1 MKKDV
6 RTRQTTHIDLHVNKK
21 ETGGLKMK
29 TEDLIPEV
37 TGVICGWPL
46 PNGNLVECRC
56 NILNPDGLK
65 DFEKLKKMT
74 YSEIQKMSRLHKR
87 RLEIHGKSLCGPPMN
102 AMEQKQLMRKFNFL
116 DGSLDGSLYRK
127 KKKEKEKIPAGL
139 RAHVLYKYKKTCQLC
154 GRKAPQVVLHVDHI
168 IPESKGGKTDLSNLQ
183 VLCETCNLGKG
194 DRYSE

>member
-6 RTRQTTHIDLHVNKK
+6 RIRQTTHIDLHVNKK

-29 TEDLIPEV
+29 TEDLYQEV
-37 TGVICGWPL
+37 TGVMCGWPL

-56 NILNPDGLK
+56 NILNPMD
-65 DFEKLKKMT
+65 
-74 YSEIQKMSRLHKR
+74 RLHKR
-87 RLEIHGKSLCGPPMN
+87 RLEIHGKNLCGPPMN
-102 AMEQKQLMRKFNFL
+102 AWEQKHLMRKFHENAFNNYMK
-116 DGSLDGSLYRK
+116 GSDYRK

-154 GRKAPQVVLHVDHI
+154 GRKAPQVVLHIDHI

-194 DRYSE
+194 NRYSE